1 MKNFVFDL
9 YGTIVDIKTDE
20 TSGKFKAALSRYF
33 KKLGVENFWTL
44 YNSLC
49 KNADRGGENEFD
61 LLAVFKEIL
70 GSDGERA
77 FAAAQ
82 YFRKKSRS
90 RLKVYRGARGLL
102 KNLNKRGA
110 NVYLLSN
117 AQSCFTL
124 PELEKLKLTRY
135 FDGIL
140 ISSDSGKR
148 KPSPEFFGAVIQKYS
163 LDRGQTVYIG
173 NDYKADIL
181 GAKAAGLSAAYIKSN
196 LSPDSDDL
204 RTAKNNADFATDEF
218 KRLSD
223 YLLSLV

>member
-9 YGTIVDIKTDE
+9 YGTLVDIKTDE
-20 TSGKFKAALSRYF
+20 TSAKFKTAMSRYF
-33 KKLGVENFWTL
+33 KRLGVENFWTL
-44 YNSLC
+44 YNTLC
-49 KNADRGGENEFD
+49 KEADKGGENEFD

-70 GSDGERA
+70 GGNGEKA

-90 RLKVYRGARGLL
+90 RLKVYRGARELL
-102 KNLNKRGA
+102 KSLKNRGA
-110 NVYLLSN
+110 KIYLLSN

-140 ISSDSGKR
+140 ISSDFGKK
-148 KPSPEFFGAVIQKYS
+148 KPSPEFFGAVIEKYS
-163 LDRGQTVYIG
+163 LERGQTVYTG

-196 LSPDSDDL
+196 LSPGNDDL
-204 RTAKNNADFATDEF
+204 RTVKNNADFATDEF
-218 KRLSD
+218 KQLSE
-223 YLLSLV
+223 YLLSSV